1 MDNVGSQE
9 GRGISRRGL
18 VGVAGAGAAAVL
30 TGTLGTSMGAAYAD
44 GQDSTGGAPG
54 DAGRT
59 EAASGGR
66 IESIPVATVGLS
78 YVNYGAWSFFSNS
91 AAVNRTLVGS
101 VVSATGNFIVCPVD
115 LPAGTRV
122 KEFTVWGAN
131 GSGAGASV
139 NIEAHAMDAN
149 VGGTPLASVSV
160 PNLTALGTPLTVAV
174 DNVVLPNFW
183 YNIAMFTSATTVGL
197 WAARIGYTTPSP
209 EFIPVTPYRAYDSRL
224 PGVPSPGVLA
234 RLTSRQV
241 GVRDAIDGTG
251 AVATAGVIPAD
262 VRAITYNLT
271 VTGTTGDNYL
281 AVAPGAAVSSPAS
294 SINFAAGQTLAN
306 AATVALDAGAVKVF
320 CGDNV
325 GSAHFIID
333 VTGYYR

>member
-1 MDNVGSQE
+1 MDNEGSGE
-9 GRGISRRGL
+9 RGISRRGL

-30 TGTLGTSMGAAYAD
+30 TGTLGTSIGAAYAD

-54 DAGRT
+54 DASRSQAAGRT
-59 EAASGGR
+59 ET
-66 IESIPVATVGLS
+66 IPAATVGLS
-78 YVNYGAWSFFSNS
+78 YVNYGAWSFYSNS
-91 AAVNRTLVGS
+91 ATTQRGLTGS
-101 VVSATGNFIVCPVD
+101 IVSAAGNFIVCPVD

-131 GSGAGASV
+131 SSGAAASAT
-139 NIEAHAMDAN
+139 IEAHAMDVNSAGTSLGS
-149 VGGTPLASVSV
+149 VGVPTGTV
-160 PNLTALGTPLTVAV
+160 LGTPLTAVV
-174 DNVVLPNFW
+174 DNVVLANFW

-224 PGVPSPGVLA
+224 PGVPTPGVLA
-234 RLTSRQV
+234 RLTSRVV
-241 GVRDAIDGTG
+241 GVRDAINGAG

-262 VRAITYNLT
+262 ARAITYNLT
-271 VTGTTGDNYL
+271 VTGTTGDNFL
-281 AVAPGAAVSSPAS
+281 AVAPGLAVSSPAS

-306 AATVALDAGAVKVF
+306 AATVSLDAGTVKVF

-325 GSAHFIID
+325 GSSHFIID

>member
-1 MDNVGSQE
+1 MDNAGSRE

-30 TGTLGTSMGAAYAD
+30 TGTLGASTGAVFAD
-44 GQDSTGGAPG
+44 DGLDSTGGVPG

-59 EAASGGR
+59 EAAGGR
-66 IESIPVATVGLS
+66 IETIPVATVGLS

-91 AAVNRTLVGS
+91 ATVQRTLDNN
-101 VVSATGNFIVCPVD
+101 VVSAATKFIVCPVD

-122 KEFTVWGAN
+122 REFTVWGAN
-131 GSGAGASV
+131 ASGVGATV
-139 NIEAHAMDAN
+139 DIEAHAMDLN
-149 VGGTPLASVSV
+149 TSGTPLGSIAV
-160 PNLTALGTPLTVAV
+160 PNGTVLGTPLTAV
-174 DNVVLPNFW
+174 VDTVVLPNFW
-183 YNIAMFTSATTVGL
+183 YNIAMSTSATTVGL
-197 WAARIGYTTPSP
+197 WAARIGYIAPAT
-209 EFIPVTPYRAYDSRL
+209 EFIPITPYRAYDSRL
-224 PGVPSPGVLA
+224 AGVPTPGVLA
-234 RLTSRQV
+234 RLTSRTV
-241 GVRDAIDGTG
+241 GVRDAINGAG

-262 VRAITYNLT
+262 ARAITYNLT

-294 SINFAAGQTLAN
+294 AINFAAGQTLAN